1 MRSKNLI
8 KYAILYTA
16 LVYCACRILVQ
27 STEKYQWITTSTSSD
42 ERGFVFAPV
51 PFSNSNISLRS
62 PVILFHQRKAGGSSL
77 RRAMLHSARALNQ
90 SYFIPCYP
98 PVPCDTYSFKN
109 NRAAIYAGHF
119 SISEVKHLLRHVP
132 MESEFN
138 HRQKHNFTCLTNFR
152 EPMSRVESCFYFRFR
167 TRGIMYD
174 CMNDIPVEILRRIL
188 VDGVDD
194 YGDGCLD
201 EPFRILSGISDKRL
215 LRKSNDVLTPEFQIS
230 YQNTLHWLARCHILV
245 LEDQRT
251 LQLSGSLIPE
261 LKDALDSLGHENSNK
276 ASKCQLDREH
286 TNVLYKLTEA
296 ERRLYNAVQ
305 SRVNY
310 LVEISGGLTS

>member
-230 YQNTLHWLARCHILV
+230 YQNTLHWLSRCHILV